1 MKKVLLWVAAIVVV
15 GGLVFVGLRGC
26 TAMPWNRKTSA
37 SGTVSVSITRDFG
50 RVVLKQGTA
59 RPGQGWTAMDA
70 TKAVADVQ
78 TEYGGGFISGIAG
91 LKSSSG
97 GVRKDW
103 FYYVNG
109 VLSGVGAD
117 QMRVRASDRI
127 WWDYHQW
134 NGGSYAPEAVGA
146 YPAPFSLGY
155 PGGGN
160 TSTIVYGTG
169 MESVAREVGAFLR
182 KNGASLRFSGQAG
195 SFRPGEAPAMVFL
208 SFEEA
213 QRTAWVSAIMKDAG
227 NTGAFVTFDGG
238 KLVPLD
244 VSGKEA
250 PTGTALTA
258 AIVSTGSGM
267 GDGAPTWLVLCEGRR
282 GLDQAAGMLL
292 SEASQLKMKIG
303 VAVDSSGGIYPLPR

>member
-1 MKKVLLWVAAIVVV
+1 MKKALLWVAAVLVV

-26 TAMPWNRKTSA
+26 TVMPWNRTSA

-50 RVVLKQGTA
+50 RVSLKQGTA
-59 RPGQGWTAMDA
+59 KPGPGGTAMDA
-70 TKAVADVQ
+70 TKAVADVK
-78 TEYGGGFISGIAG
+78 TEYGGGFISEIYS
-91 LKSSSG
+91 LKSNSG

-117 QMRVRASDRI
+117 QMRVKAGDSV

-146 YPAPFSLGY
+146 YPAPFSRGY
-155 PGGGN
+155 AGAAK
-160 TSTIVYGTG
+160 TSSIVYGAG
-169 MESVAREVGAFLR
+169 GESLARQVASFLQKKGARVRLSPDV
-182 KNGASLRFSGQAG
+182 NGFT
-195 SFRPGEAPAMVFL
+195 PGDAPAMAFL

-213 QRTAWVSAIMKDAG
+213 SRTAWVSSILEEAG
-227 NTGAFVTFDGG
+227 NSGAFVTFDGG

-250 PTGTALTA
+250 PTAAPLTA

-267 GDGAPTWLVLCEGRR
+267 GDGSPTWLVLYDGGK
-282 GLDQAAGMLL
+282 GLEQAAGMLL
-292 SEASQLKMKIG
+292 SEASQLKNKIG
-303 VAVDSSGGIYPLPR
+303 VAVDSSGAIYPLPR